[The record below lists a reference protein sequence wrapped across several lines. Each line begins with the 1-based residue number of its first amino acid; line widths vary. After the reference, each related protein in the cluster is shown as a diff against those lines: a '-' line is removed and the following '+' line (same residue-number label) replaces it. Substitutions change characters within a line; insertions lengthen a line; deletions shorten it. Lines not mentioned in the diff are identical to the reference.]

1 MWHPTS
7 VTVRFTTTMNMGG
20 AYVRHTK
27 SIIKSTVTFKLKLTE
42 IDALNISY
50 ITGAKV
56 NLTAGDVKKYR
67 TDS

>member
-1 MWHPTS
+1 
-7 VTVRFTTTMNMGG
+7 MNMGG
-20 AYVRHTK
+20 AYGLRHTK
-27 SIIKSTVTFKLKLTE
+27 SIIKSTVTFKLKLDFNVTE

-56 NLTAGDVKKYR
+56 NLTVGNVKKYR

>member
-1 MWHPTS
+1 
-7 VTVRFTTTMNMGG
+7 MNMGG
-20 AYVRHTK
+20 AYGLRDTK
-27 SIIKSTVTFKLKLTE
+27 SIIKSTVTFKLKLDFNVTE

-56 NLTAGDVKKYR
+56 NLTVGDVKKYR